1 MCKGSVITQIF
12 SIIISDVYWQVL
24 QKRGAATISVFVTH
38 AVFPVDSWMKFI
50 NEESWKK
57 LKSEEELWKINEDS
71 WKKSISEEPWEKF
84 KSKVSEVEFAKFWV
98 TDSLP
103 LSRKLEGVSPFH
115 VLSLCD
121 VITESL
127 LSYDLLFKNA

>member
-1 MCKGSVITQIF
+1 MLK
-12 SIIISDVYWQVL
+12 
-24 QKRGAATISVFVTH
+24 KRGAATISVFVTH
-38 AVFPVDSWMKFI
+38 AVFPVDSWVKFI

-57 LKSEEELWKINEDS
+57 LKSEELWKITEDS
-71 WKKSISEEPWEKF
+71 WKKSISEEESWEKF